1 MTRDLSLT
9 TLQSINDDVVRPFF
23 AVELNFD
30 SNIIRTWTGVGTLVL
45 PDGTSWLGT
54 GQLLEI
60 STIEETQEMSVKGA
74 TLTMSGIPSELLSL
88 ALSEPYQGRVCNIY
102 FGTLSFGKI
111 LKQDGSYILQQDGSK
126 IQVQTGEAGFNQLF
140 SGYMDQMN
148 ISDGPESATIEMRVE
163 NKLIDLERARVARYT
178 SGYQKSVYPGD
189 LGLDFVESLQD
200 KEITWGRATSNES
213 NIIAS
218 TVESIRGSVN
228 GALL

>member
-1 MTRDLSLT
+1 MTRDLSPI
-9 TLQSINDDVVRPFF
+9 TLKNINDDVVRPFF

-30 SNIIRTWTGVGTLVL
+30 DNIIRTWTGVGTLVL
-45 PDGTSWLGT
+45 PDGTSWIGT
-54 GQLLEI
+54 GQLLSI
-60 STIEETQEMSVKGA
+60 SSIEETQEMSVKGA

-102 FGTLSFGKI
+102 FGTLSNGSLLKQDGAYI
-111 LKQDGSYILQQDGSK
+111 LKQDGGKIL
-126 IQVQTGEAGFNQLF
+126 VETGEEGFNQLF

-200 KEITWGRATSNES
+200 KDIVWGRKS
-213 NIIAS
+213 
-218 TVESIRGSVN
+218 GS
-228 GALL
+228 